1 MNAFLIP
8 SNIARRLACLS
19 GFPSANLVNKESV
32 GLYSVLDNNWQKH
45 LLNQLKIFHKETG
58 SVKAL
63 NIIENFQ
70 SEVLKFVHVVPDEVK
85 SKLLFSVE
93 SKDKIA

>member
-1 MNAFLIP
+1 MKELLTNTSFYQDSAMN
-8 SNIARRLACLS
+8 
-19 GFPSANLVNKESV
+19 ESD
-32 GLYSVLDNNWQKH
+32 LLD
-45 LLNQLKIFHKETG
+45 QLKIFHKETC

-70 SEVLKFVHVVPDEVK
+70 SEVLNFIHIVPDEVK